1 MRTHDMIIPMRTM
14 ILNVMLLLTLVL
26 PAVPADAADPAAG
39 EKINAKR
46 CTKCHGKEG
55 KGDGEELLKFK
66 EKAKIRG
73 VVIPDPVDWTDAA
86 AMSEW
91 TDDQLFAIIKKGGKK
106 VGKDE
111 LMPRFGRGRR
121 SLSDAEIA
129 DLVAYIRSL
138 AK

>member
-1 MRTHDMIIPMRTM
+1 MKMGKIAMAM
-14 ILNVMLLLTLVL
+14 MLNIVLSLALLI

-39 EKINAKR
+39 AKIAAER
-46 CTKCHGKEG
+46 CAKCHGKEG
-55 KGDGEELLKFK
+55 KGDGEEFLKFQEQSK
-66 EKAKIRG
+66 QRG

-91 TDDQLFAIIKKGGKK
+91 TDDQIFAIIKKGGKN

-121 SLSDAEIA
+121 PLSDAEIA